1 MLRGLLPP
9 NEIMPDAKFTLPP
22 SLAFSY
28 ILAALLRSTPA
39 AGISQTLRRG
49 TRNGITE
56 LPMFGWS
63 AIALG
68 IGPHSSFVVFL
79 SSFFLGFSL
88 PNLSGRRLDV
98 YHTCTHGVVL
108 VWI

>member
-1 MLRGLLPP
+1 MQNSLYL
-9 NEIMPDAKFTLPP
+9 P

-28 ILAALLRSTPA
+28 ILA

-56 LPMFGWS
+56 LPMFGWA

-79 SSFFLGFSL
+79 SSFFLGVSS

-98 YHTCTHGVVL
+98 YHTCTHGVAL